1 MVITIFGNGILFSY
15 QQAKKKHSCFTYSH
29 NKKVRRLSILCIKT
43 KIISVSVI
51 TTIATSNRCELDAL
65 ENLFSRESLRLDRI
79 ETLAQSGTA
88 IVVIMKIT
96 EGNLSFFIVLHK
108 IIFVLTLFYR
118 IDTFSKATNA
128 SSTRVMADLITS
140 SSNVALRFTNNS
152 EYANDWNPSGT
163 CSPL

>member
-1 MVITIFGNGILFSY
+1 MRIT
-15 QQAKKKHSCFTYSH
+15 
-29 NKKVRRLSILCIKT
+29 
-43 KIISVSVI
+43 
-51 TTIATSNRCELDAL
+51 DAR
-65 ENLFSRESLRLDRI
+65 NLFPSIRLRLDKI

-96 EGNLSFFIVLHK
+96 EGNLSLFIVLHK

-118 IDTFSKATNA
+118 IDTFSKETNA

>member
-1 MVITIFGNGILFSY
+1 MY
-15 QQAKKKHSCFTYSH
+15 K
-29 NKKVRRLSILCIKT
+29 KT
-43 KIISVSVI
+43 KITSVSII
-51 TTIATSNRCELDAL
+51 TTIATSNRCELARVR
-65 ENLFSRESLRLDRI
+65 NLFLTPALRLGRI
-79 ETLAQSGTA
+79 ETLAQSDTA

-96 EGNLSFFIVLHK
+96 EGNLSFYILHK

-140 SSNVALRFTNNS
+140 SSNVAFRFTNNN

>member
-1 MVITIFGNGILFSY
+1 MIT
-15 QQAKKKHSCFTYSH
+15 
-29 NKKVRRLSILCIKT
+29 
-43 KIISVSVI
+43 SVSII
-51 TTIATSNRCELDAL
+51 TTIATSNRCELDSL
-65 ENLFSRESLRLDRI
+65 ENLFSRESLRLGRI
-79 ETLAQSGTA
+79 ETLAQSATA

-96 EGNLSFFIVLHK
+96 EGNLVFIVLHK

-140 SSNVALRFTNNS
+140 SSNVALRFTNNN

>member
-1 MVITIFGNGILFSY
+1 MSPL
-15 QQAKKKHSCFTYSH
+15 
-29 NKKVRRLSILCIKT
+29 LSL
-43 KIISVSVI
+43 VLLP
-51 TTIATSNRCELDAL
+51 R
-65 ENLFSRESLRLDRI
+65 LRLDKI
-79 ETLAQSGTA
+79 ETLAQSDTA

-96 EGNLSFFIVLHK
+96 EGNLSFYILHK

-118 IDTFSKATNA
+118 IDTLSKDTNA

-140 SSNVALRFTNNS
+140 SSNVALRFTNNN

>member
-1 MVITIFGNGILFSY
+1 MIRLILISLAGVRLQSKTDSHCESAFVFGL
-15 QQAKKKHSCFTYSH
+15 TP
-29 NKKVRRLSILCIKT
+29 
-43 KIISVSVI
+43 
-51 TTIATSNRCELDAL
+51 
-65 ENLFSRESLRLDRI
+65 
-79 ETLAQSGTA
+79 GTA

-96 EGNLSFFIVLHK
+96 EGNLIFFIVLHK

-140 SSNVALRFTNNS
+140 SSNVALRFTNNN